1 MTTYVCTNNPAHK
14 YPSMTVDGFCP
25 QPECF
30 GVGFLVEE
38 QNTPIGISSGQAK
51 EIGLC
56 VLLMDVSGSMK
67 ATAFPNNPAQKDVL
81 VAGSA
86 SGGIFDLSP
95 MTNKDDAY
103 IIGVTFDHNTNVV
116 FTNSV
121 SNILGQYSSASDFSK
136 FIMSK
141 FTYGGTDIN
150 QVLNFAKQIYDDFLQ
165 KGDLSR
171 YGGPTNVKPVKQTI
185 LTKSGDTKI
194 VPNIRVLIY
203 TDGRDEVLEKITGNP
218 FAQEE
223 IDVLMGAFFGE
234 GQEEGCT
241 ALKSIVSKCPIHGVD
256 QFFLINDPNR
266 IQTLRKLFRMASGA
280 SGFCPVCLAQ
290 DRIV

>member
-1 MTTYVCTNNPAHK
+1 MTTYVCTNNPNHK
-14 YPSMTVDGFCP
+14 FANMTVDGFCP
-25 QPECF
+25 EPTCF

-38 QNTPIGISSGQAK
+38 QNTPIGISGQAK

-67 ATAFPNNPAQKDVL
+67 ATAFPNSPAQKDLL

-86 SGGIFDLSP
+86 SGGIFDLAP
-95 MTNKDDAY
+95 MTSKDDAY
-103 IIGVTFDHNTNVV
+103 IIGVIFDHNTNVI
-116 FTNSV
+116 FTDSV
-121 SNILGQYSSASDFSK
+121 SNILGQYPNASDFSK
-136 FIMSK
+136 FLISK

-150 QVLNFAKQIYDDFLQ
+150 KVLNFAKQIYDDFLQ

-185 LTKSGDTKI
+185 LTKNGDTKI

-256 QFFLINDPNR
+256 QFFLINDPSR

-290 DRIV
+290 DRVV